1 MTYNGPAELT
11 FCDNESLLVDAN
23 RVLIAVSDRGVGA
36 LRISPGA
43 HPNVVELV
51 AALQAGPFTL
61 AYQGGLMT
69 CRLLNFASRE
79 PLDGEWEMVIVFE
92 AA

>member
-1 MTYNGPAELT
+1 VTYTGPAELT
-11 FCDNESLLVDAN
+11 FADNASLLVDAN

-36 LRISPGA
+36 LRISPGI

-51 AALQAGPFTL
+51 SALQAGPFTL
-61 AYQGGLMT
+61 SYHGGMVT
-69 CRLLNFASRE
+69 CRLLSFVTRE
-79 PLDGEWEMVIVFE
+79 PQDGEWEMVIVFE